1 MPRSKKGSRKYYK
14 SYGKKKTKFSK
25 FNLYSH
31 KSAKSQAKQIYDLS
45 KKVDSVYKMTKPDID
60 SFVGAI
66 TPSASIN
73 FGTTSVVN
81 YVMST
86 GIILDN
92 SLFSSIGSNVDMVY
106 IKNIKFNFLYRYN
119 SLSGTSQPIY
129 IRLTFLKLKTTTSTM
144 PPVNTIFSENTDPYI
159 RVRGP
164 LRIGLYDSGYKVI
177 GDYRYKITNENPN
190 LDFKTYFKVGRFD
203 KGLSTLPKKSI
214 FVYIYIWN
222 PNYTNQVNHSEGQMF
237 CKYAYQNPSKTV
249 GNE

>member
-1 MPRSKKGSRKYYK
+1 MPRKLYSKKYAKKGK
-14 SYGKKKTKFSK
+14 SSKRTKFTK
-25 FNLYSH
+25 LNLYSH

-45 KKVDSVYKMTKPDID
+45 KKVNSIYKTTKPDTDTITG
-60 SFVGAI
+60 SI

-81 YVMST
+81 YLMST

-92 SLFSSIGSNVDMVY
+92 SLFSSIGSNIDMVY
-106 IKNIKFNFLYRYN
+106 IKDIKFNFLYRLN

-129 IRLTFLKLKTTTSTM
+129 LRLTFLKLRTTSSTM
-144 PPVNTIFSENTDPYI
+144 PPASTIYNDNTDPYI

-164 LRIGLYDSGYKVI
+164 LKAGLYDSGYKVI
-177 GDYRYKITNENPN
+177 GDYKYKITNENPN
-190 LDFKTYFKVGRFD
+190 WDFKTSFKVGRFD

-222 PNYTNQVNHSEGQMF
+222 PNFSNTVNHSEGQMF
-237 CKYAYQNPSKTV
+237 CKYAYLNPSKTV